1 MYEIVFPIVR
11 IDMKQTN
18 KKAEI
23 NSGDLLSES
32 LVISFTF
39 FLLLPGLVA

>member
-1 MYEIVFPIVR
+1 MVR

-23 NSGDLLSES
+23 NSGDLVSEIF
-32 LVISFTF
+32 VISFTF
-39 FLLLPGLVA
+39 FWLPPGLVA